1 MVDAWRAG
9 GRRLPLLRRVAAAAA
24 LGLLGLHLLA
34 SVTIG
39 HAFGNQ
45 TINLYARLVPGPD
58 AVRIRWVLDVAEIP
72 ALPLTQLIDDDANG
86 TVDQP
91 EREAYLAWW
100 IPSLLENVSLTVNGQ
115 QRPIDVTRSELSLPP
130 GEGGAPTLRLVL
142 DLVAP
147 LAESVGGAPV
157 EGGFSDT
164 NYEDFLGWREV
175 VVVPGAGVEL
185 LASTAPRVDRTDELR
200 FYPPG
205 LPAEEATSVA
215 TFAFVAAPRA
225 EPQPSPS
232 AASEPLLAPTA
243 PGGPGSDLLGS
254 LLAGELTTARAAA
267 AAFVSFLLGVVHALS
282 PGHGKTLVA
291 AALIG
296 SRGSLRHAVAL
307 GLTVAVTHSLGV
319 LLLGFAVLG
328 GADLLLPQQLT
339 LALSLAAALLVVV
352 LGLDLVRR
360 AIRRPLNLSPHAHPP
375 GHGHDHGPEDWAD
388 QHDDAGVR
396 TDAADEPRGFQL
408 SAGYTISIGVV
419 GGLVPSA
426 SALIVLLMA
435 VTLDRLALGLL
446 LVAAYGLGIALL
458 LAALGAAIVA
468 LRGRAWR
475 RRLPGGRSL
484 RRLVAV
490 LPLASALAVV
500 AVGMLLTVQVLSA
513 L

>member
-1 MVDAWRAG
+1 
-9 GRRLPLLRRVAAAAA
+9 
-24 LGLLGLHLLA
+24 
-34 SVTIG
+34 
-39 HAFGNQ
+39 
-45 TINLYARLVPGPD
+45 
-58 AVRIRWVLDVAEIP
+58 
-72 ALPLTQLIDDDANG
+72 
-86 TVDQP
+86 
-91 EREAYLAWW
+91 
-100 IPSLLENVSLTVNGQ
+100 
-115 QRPIDVTRSELSLPP
+115 
-130 GEGGAPTLRLVL
+130 
-142 DLVAP
+142 
-147 LAESVGGAPV
+147 
-157 EGGFSDT
+157 
-164 NYEDFLGWREV
+164 
-175 VVVPGAGVEL
+175 VVPGAGVEL

-232 AASEPLLAPTA
+232 LASTPLLAPSA
-243 PGGPGSDLLGS
+243 PGEPGSDLLGS
-254 LLAGELTTARAAA
+254 LVSGELTTARVAA

-291 AALIG
+291 ATLIG

-319 LLLGFAVLG
+319 LLLGFVVLG
-328 GADLLLPQQLT
+328 GSDLLLPQQLT

-360 AIRRPLNLSPHAHPP
+360 AIRRPLNLSAHAHPLA
-375 GHGHDHGPEDWAD
+375 HGHDHGPADWTD
-388 QHDDAGVR
+388 HHRDAR
-396 TDAADEPRGFQL
+396 APTDAAAAADQPAGFRL
-408 SAGYTISIGVV
+408 SAGYTISIGIV

-446 LVAAYGLGIALL
+446 LVTAYGLGIALL
-458 LAALGAAIVA
+458 LAALGAAVVA
-468 LRGRAWR
+468 LRGRAR
-475 RRLPGGRSL
+475 RHRLPGGRSF
-484 RRLVAV
+484 RRLMTV

-500 AVGMLLTVQVLSA
+500 AVGVVLTVQVLNA